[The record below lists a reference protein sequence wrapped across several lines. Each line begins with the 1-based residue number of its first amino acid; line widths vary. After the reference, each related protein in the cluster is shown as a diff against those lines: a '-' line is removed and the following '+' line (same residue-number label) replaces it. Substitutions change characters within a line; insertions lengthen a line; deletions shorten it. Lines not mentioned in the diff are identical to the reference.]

1 MGYQGVD
8 PYIFRGT
15 FTNIDIFDTPLPHSP
30 GPGSGFNGTQT
41 DFKLQLNGA
50 DVTNVSAKSL
60 LITLGG
66 VTQRPTTDYTIS
78 NGILTFTTA
87 PVNGLTVEVRK
98 LQNINSE
105 YQLQTDENIAGSLGI
120 NISDPSYYGS
130 NTKLALGSTTSNS
143 NLTIVSPTTGVGSL
157 FYADGNGDASYEGY
171 LQYRHDT
178 NQLRIGTE
186 GEERVRF
193 GSGDVTLY
201 QSGTNGNTSTLGFEI
216 YGGTAADGNGILE
229 FKRSRS
235 TTLGTQAAVS
245 NNTLG
250 QIKFSGSDGTS
261 FGEGARIQAKSFSTW
276 SSSDRATYLSFHV
289 TPDNSTTLT
298 EAMRIKQDG
307 YIGMGTDDPVTN
319 LHLAFPGS
327 SRPNSSAVSASGGP
341 ELLISGIDSSLDL
354 LSADDNSTVATSIGM
369 GRYVNTTDGTLID
382 KWGIVTWYDVG
393 NTGANL
399 SDRLGIHYGTDRSPW
414 GSNELVSITREGN
427 VGIGVTDPLNTF
439 HVNGA
444 YPQIRVQ
451 DSDNNNS
458 VTIGTD
464 GSEDNLNIDWLSSS
478 HRNINLINSGTGN
491 ISVGINTSTPNTSS
505 TLHVNSTSSII
516 IPVGTTAQRPS
527 SNVVA
532 GMLRYNSDIDYKTV
546 EYYNGARWI
555 STNAPLGTASNP
567 YASVLTAQSNGALEG
582 LHYFANSNGDVQE
595 LYYDP
600 NDGGWILVSSNN
612 ASSTTIPGG
621 TSRLN
626 LAYTLHRNGT
636 LGALGT
642 ADPDDDYIIGD
653 WYSTFS
659 FTRVRVYGFGDNSI
673 NGTYTWSGNRGNYVD
688 VQFPATSKAD
698 VVLWSSGNVTW
709 GGNSGGRFN
718 LANYFSMDNIY
729 QDYTN
734 GGFSAN
740 ANQTTIGGYA
750 SNSSADPSSGTY
762 LGHGSNEGSYEGWYS
777 TTHSGQNAQ
786 GYTTWIR

>member
-15 FTNIDIFDTPLPHSP
+15 FTNIDVFDTPLPRSP

-50 DVTNVSAKSL
+50 DVTEVSAKSL

-98 LQNINSE
+98 LQSISSE
-105 YQLQTDENIAGSLGI
+105 YQLQTDENIDGSLGI

-157 FYADGNGDASYEGY
+157 FYADGNGDASYAGY

-216 YGGTAADGNGILE
+216 YGGTATDGNGILE

-235 TTLGTQAAVS
+235 TVLGTQTAVS

-261 FGEGARIQAKSFSTW
+261 FGEGARIEAKSFSTW
-276 SSSDRATYLSFHV
+276 SGSDRATQLIFHV
-289 TPDNSTTLT
+289 TPDSSTTLT
-298 EAMRIKQDG
+298 EAMRINYNG
-307 YIGMGTDDPVTN
+307 YIGMGEDNPVAN
-319 LHLAFPGS
+319 LHIAFPGH
-327 SRPNSSAVSASGGP
+327 SRPNSSAVTASSGP
-341 ELLISGIDSSLDL
+341 ELLLSGIDSSIDL
-354 LSADDNSTVATSIGM
+354 LSADDNSTVASSIGM
-369 GRYVNTTDGTLID
+369 GRYVNTDDGTLID
-382 KWGIVTWYDVG
+382 KWGLVTWYDTG
-393 NTGANL
+393 NAGANL
-399 SDRLGIHYGTDRSPW
+399 SDRLGIHYGTSRSPW
-414 GSNELVSITREGN
+414 DNTNTEVVSITREGS
-427 VGIGVTDPLNTF
+427 VGIGAPTPLTTF
-439 HVNGA
+439 HVKGA
-444 YPQIRVQ
+444 YPQITVQ
-451 DSDNNNS
+451 DSDNNNI
-458 VTIGTD
+458 VNLGTD
-464 GSEDNLNIDWLSSS
+464 GSEDNFNIDWVSVSQ
-478 HRNINLINSGTGN
+478 RNINLINSGTGV
-491 ISVGINTSTPNTSS
+491 IRVGIDTEDPSA
-505 TLHVNSTSSII
+505 TLHVNSTDSII
-516 IPVGTTAQRPS
+516 VPVGSTADRAS
-527 SNVVA
+527 TAVK
-532 GMLRYNSDIDYKTV
+532 GMFRLNTSTGDSL
-546 EYYNGARWI
+546 EYYNGTSWI
-555 STNAPLGTASNP
+555 TVGAMPGTSSNP
-567 YASVLTAQSNGALEG
+567 LRSVAQAQSTSLTEG
-582 LHYFANSNGDVQE
+582 LYYFENSNGDTQE
-595 LYYDP
+595 MYYDP
-600 NDGGWILVSSNN
+600 SDGGWILLASNN

-621 TSRLN
+621 NSRQN
-626 LAYTLHRNGT
+626 LIYTLDRNGT
-636 LGALGT
+636 NGALGT
-642 ADPDDDYIIGD
+642 ADPDDDYIVGN
-653 WYSTFS
+653 WYMNFS
-659 FTRVRVYGFGDNSI
+659 FTRARVYGFGANST

-688 VQFPATSKAD
+688 VQFPATSRTSI
-698 VVLWSSGNVTW
+698 VQWSSGNVTW
-709 GGNSGGRFN
+709 GGNDGDRFN
-718 LANYFSMDNIY
+718 LASYFGIDAIY
-729 QDYTN
+729 SDYIN

-750 SNSSADPSSGTY
+750 ANTSADPTTGTY
-762 LGHGSNEGSYEGWYS
+762 LGHGSNEASFEGWYS
-777 TTHSGQNAQ
+777 TTHNAQNAQ